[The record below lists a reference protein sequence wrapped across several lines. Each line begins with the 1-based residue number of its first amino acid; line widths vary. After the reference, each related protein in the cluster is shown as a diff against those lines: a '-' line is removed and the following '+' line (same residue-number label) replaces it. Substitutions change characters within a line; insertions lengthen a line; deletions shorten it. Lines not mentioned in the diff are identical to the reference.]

1 MAAENI
7 NNLLAQKLLA
17 LTTICLVSVAA
28 FFLST
33 NSYAQQIDT
42 LYVERVYELDTIK
55 FLNSY
60 QKNISLLHAD
70 TLTVQIEG
78 KYYKIP
84 YRVSLKS
91 VDLADN
97 APKRFTINSL
107 GLRDYPNFRKRLKN
121 IFDNPRDKL
130 YTYYSAKDWRF
141 SEEYDRFFRQ
151 YDGNRSATVS
161 EQTDDGLLGDETT
174 GKTTSVDQ
182 IDFPLP
188 ATVDIE
194 VNLEKDPGMVTILG
208 VEFNFNKL
216 DPEVKSFLINF
227 KDSRNRSG
235 NKDILK

>member
-1 MAAENI
+1 M
-7 NNLLAQKLLA
+7 NNLRRNILASLFKFCLA
-17 LTTICLVSVAA
+17 CFASVVILPSGAY
-28 FFLST
+28 SQ
-33 NSYAQQIDT
+33 SDT
-42 LYVERVYELDTIK
+42 ADVGRIYELDTIR

-60 QKNISLLHAD
+60 QKNVNLLHAD
-70 TLTVQIEG
+70 TLNVEIEG
-78 KYYKIP
+78 KYYRIP
-84 YRVSLKS
+84 YKVYLKS
-91 VDLADN
+91 VDIADN
-97 APKRFTINSL
+97 MPKQFTITSL
-107 GLRDYPNFRKRLKN
+107 GLRDYPDFRRRLKN

-151 YDGNRSATVS
+151 YDNNRSATIS

-174 GKTTSVDQ
+174 GKTTSVDE

-216 DPEVKSFLINF
+216 EPEVRSFLINF
-227 KDSRNRSG
+227 KDNRNRSG
-235 NKDILK
+235 NKDVLK